1 MLVEVAVFTVNAV
14 KGVFQLLKYVWTLI
28 GDREIII
35 RGAKLI
41 ERNRL
46 FRIPIAVDGD
56 ISIELALVKHLKGL
70 VFGNRKLYQLR
81 LHVVFLCPFEIE
93 FFLNGIL
100 VNADFFCRSSACA

>member
-56 ISIELALVKHLKGL
+56 ISIELPLLSISKDSFSVIVSSISCASTS
-70 VFGNRKLYQLR
+70 
-81 LHVVFLCPFEIE
+81 
-93 FFLNGIL
+93 FF
-100 VNADFFCRSSACA
+100 SAHSR